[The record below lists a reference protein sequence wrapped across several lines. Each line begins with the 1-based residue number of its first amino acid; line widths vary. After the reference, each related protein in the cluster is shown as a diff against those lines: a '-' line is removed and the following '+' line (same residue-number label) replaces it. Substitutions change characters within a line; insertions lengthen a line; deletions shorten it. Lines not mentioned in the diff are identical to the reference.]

1 MIKMMKKITAL
12 AGVLL
17 LLLLAG
23 CEKSKIK
30 SSIAEDM
37 KDPSSVKFG
46 KFIWIET
53 DGPREDCGPQFP
65 SINLNRFC
73 PIACVEVNAKNSYG
87 GYTGEKIYLVKK
99 ADNAD
104 YYLSSQ
110 VYARGSVD
118 YCAEKYATESY

>member
-1 MIKMMKKITAL
+1 MMKKIAAL
-12 AGVLL
+12 IGVLL
-17 LLLLAG
+17 LLGG
-23 CEKSKIK
+23 CEQSKIK

-46 KFIWIET
+46 KFIWIEN

-65 SINLNRFC
+65 HNHLDRFC

-99 ADNAD
+99 AHNAD
-104 YYLSSQ
+104 YYLTNQ

-118 YCAEKYATESY
+118 YCAEKYATENY

>member
-1 MIKMMKKITAL
+1 MKKVTAL

-17 LLLLAG
+17 LLSG
-23 CEKSKIK
+23 CEQSKIK

-46 KFIWIET
+46 KFIWIEN
-53 DGPREDCGPQFP
+53 DGPRDDCGPQFP
-65 SINLNRFC
+65 PNHLDRFC
-73 PIACVEVNAKNSYG
+73 PVACVEASAKNSYG
-87 GYTGEKIYLVKK
+87 AYTGEKIYLVKK

-110 VYARGSVD
+110 VYAGGSVD
-118 YCAEKYATESY
+118 YCAEKYATES